1 MNKDAVFKL
10 KKGVTMKIRFL
21 IICCAVFVCAMSL
34 VDSVYAQNANCVIT
48 EKQGSL
54 ATVSCP
60 GVGTRTENL
69 GGAADRYKVGDTISV
84 PDSSRDRGQSSPV
97 DPRSGRR

>member
-1 MNKDAVFKL
+1 
-10 KKGVTMKIRFL
+10 MKIRLVIVFF
-21 IICCAVFVCAMSL
+21 VFVVFSISF
-34 VDSVYAQNANCVIT
+34 VPVGFAQNARCVIT

-69 GGAADRYKVGDTISV
+69 GGTADRYKVGDTVDV
-84 PDSSRDRGQSSPV
+84 PNVSQGQGAQGQRSTVNPG
-97 DPRSGRR
+97 SGRR